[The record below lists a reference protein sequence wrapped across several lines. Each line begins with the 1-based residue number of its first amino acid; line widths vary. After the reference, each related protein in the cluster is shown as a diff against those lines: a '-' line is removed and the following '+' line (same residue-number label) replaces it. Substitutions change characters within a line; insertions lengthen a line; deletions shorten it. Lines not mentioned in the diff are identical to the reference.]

1 MDRFIVKEPRVN
13 ADYAQGNQT
22 RPPFSLNTGINNIL
36 QEGVYFGGYCAEF
49 PIQHGPGFMPVTH
62 VTGPS
67 ASYVPNFPG
76 RSQTLHDIDARYL
89 GTSENN
95 ATCIAAGQRQQQLKQ
110 TQSPY
115 SSNIGFPYLNDY
127 ENRNFIGADRNS
139 SKTFT
144 SQVHSTSRA
153 PLPPLHREEHLKPQ
167 TPSPKPQTFT
177 PGGIQCNQN
186 QKQPIITAPISTSLP
201 AAKAP
206 FKDND
211 SQKNDTQFPVKTR
224 AEKIRDLHKSGARA
238 FSGPVEKVLKWH
250 KSLQDFGLLV
260 LYEIVAKCVSI
271 RPGETCAKHLV
282 IRDDSGPAIQVVY
295 YEIDFLLPELQP
307 PCTIRVI
314 GRMMAGTCRLQAF
327 NVRQATGDDVA
338 TLPRRAAVAAHHV
351 AKLCK
356 EYGVP
361 V

>member
-144 SQVHSTSRA
+144 SQVHSTSR
-153 PLPPLHREEHLKPQ
+153 
-167 TPSPKPQTFT
+167 
-177 PGGIQCNQN
+177 
-186 QKQPIITAPISTSLP
+186 APISTSLP

>member
-95 ATCIAAGQRQQQLKQ
+95 ATCIA
-110 TQSPY
+110 
-115 SSNIGFPYLNDY
+115 
-127 ENRNFIGADRNS
+127 
-139 SKTFT
+139 
-144 SQVHSTSRA
+144 A